1 MTDSLKSIIRH
12 ILTALG
18 VVLAFVGL
26 EKYTGIIE
34 YVSQNLD
41 VVWGSILTLVGFV
54 TTIWG
59 FFFKRTPAE
68 GTP

>member
-18 VVLAFVGL
+18 VLFAFIGL
-26 EKYTGIIE
+26 EKYTGLID

-41 VVWGSILTLVGFV
+41 ELWASILVIVSFA

-59 FFFKRTPAE
+59 FFFERKPAE